1 MRSTQ
6 LSLLLL
12 SILIGLSFVPGY
24 GQETIENS
32 ENEIVLFEK
41 DTIVDLSGTWISYID
56 EPPFENEE
64 EVLDNRF
71 QEISSERLDSIWKH
85 SINKRF
91 WFKIKITNGEST
103 PLINH
108 KLFFGFVDRIFLY
121 ELIDKRAQLL
131 IKKGIDLNKRDN
143 LYNLGYND
151 FPINLSPGGSRDF
164 LIQLSSTFTAG
175 SGEEINP
182 LIIKRGY
189 ERNLIGRSKYA
200 TKIGLGYLAVLS
212 VILAF
217 MLFAF
222 IMSYLNKDRA
232 TLVFAMVC
240 LSFLIYYLRDLE
252 ILIQEINIYPSSPD
266 FYTKSEPFGRSLVS
280 GALLLFSFTYFKK
293 FYKRNFLKITS
304 IVTFI
309 IGFLGGLWFLLG
321 ESISPFESFSKIDT
335 IIYLSFII
343 IAPINSLAILGTLWF
358 STIDYSRFY
367 ILGTFIFML
376 FNYGGLFFGS
386 IFPEMTG
393 IEYLGSNSSL
403 IGTLIF
409 TLFIAY
415 MLIRRTITV
424 ESQLALRNVQISQLN
439 ALDKIKSEFYTNI
452 THEFRTPLTVILGM
466 ASNLNGQL
474 KEKSLI
480 TKNGNRL
487 LQLVNQML
495 DLSKAKSGKLEL
507 QYAQSDVVAF
517 IKHIANSYATYAGQ
531 QQIELSFVSTHDKII
546 MDFDPS
552 RLEQVVTNL
561 ISNAIKHTS
570 ENGEIKI
577 EVTKSKANLHCK
589 VKDNGKGIA
598 AQDLPYVF
606 DRYYQSQESNLSNN
620 NHEGTGI
627 GLSIVKQ
634 LVMAMNGTVDV
645 KSKLYK
651 GSTFMILIPITNE
664 SPAKAPHNY
673 QSPNVSA
680 SVPIT
685 PQPVNTSNTAQ
696 EKSDILIVE
705 DNQDVSDYVVSCLQ
719 DQYNTLTARDGQQG
733 LRMAQEHSPDLII
746 SDVMMPTMDGYQM
759 TRAIRKDDQCNHI
772 PIILLTAKASKSE
785 VIEGLAEG
793 ADDYLTKPFDR
804 QELLLRV
811 NNILE
816 SRRRY
821 ALKNQLI
828 IQSPV
833 QSPELH
839 PWLQKFRDL
848 IIEHIDEEI
857 TGEWLSQHLFLSRSQ
872 IHRKLQSL
880 ANVSTTEYIKQIRL
894 QQARK
899 LLMET
904 ELSIEEISH
913 KVGFKSASH
922 FSTSFKAAFDQNPS
936 ALRKDF

>member
-1 MRSTQ
+1 MA
-6 LSLLLL
+6 
-12 SILIGLSFVPGY
+12 GLSFVPGY
-24 GQETIENS
+24 GQETIEIS

-56 EPPFENEE
+56 EPPYDDAQT
-64 EVLDNRF
+64 VLNNKF
-71 QEISSERLDSIWKH
+71 QNINTDEISAIWKN
-85 SINKRF
+85 SINKIF
-91 WFKIKITNGEST
+91 WFRIKITNGEEKE
-103 PLINH
+103 LLNH
-108 KLFFGFVDRIFLY
+108 KLFCGYVDRMFLY
-121 ELIDKRAQLL
+121 EIINGRSNLIVE
-131 IKKGIDLNKRDN
+131 KGIDRNKRDYQ
-143 LYNLGYND
+143 LDVQYND
-151 FPINLSPGGSRDF
+151 FSISLPPKSSREFLIHISSAFATTKGENINLS
-164 LIQLSSTFTAG
+164 IV
-175 SGEEINP
+175 
-182 LIIKRGY
+182 KRGY
-189 ERNLIGRSKYA
+189 ENNLNSRSKIA
-200 TKIGLGYLAVLS
+200 KEIGLGFLAVLS
-212 VILAF
+212 IIFAF
-217 MLFAF
+217 MMFAF
-222 IMSYLNKDRA
+222 VMSFLNKDRV
-232 TLVFAMVC
+232 TFAFGLLC
-240 LSFLIYYLRDLE
+240 LSFILYYLRDLE
-252 ILIQEINIYPSSPD
+252 VMIQEISIYPAVPD
-266 FYTKSEPFGRSLVS
+266 FNTISEPITRSLITGS
-280 GALLLFSFTYFKK
+280 FTFFTFTYFQN
-293 FYKRNFLKITS
+293 FYKRNIVKKTS
-304 IVTFI
+304 IAI
-309 IGFLGGLWFLLG
+309 CLLGFVQGLWFLFG
-321 ESISPFESFSKIDT
+321 GSTSPMSPYTAFDGVLYFGY
-335 IIYLSFII
+335 IILEQ
-343 IAPINSLAILGTLWF
+343 INSFVVITLLWS
-358 STIDYSRFY
+358 STSNYSRFY
-367 ILGTFIFML
+367 IIGTLVFIL
-376 FNYGGLFFGS
+376 SNYGGLFLGLS
-386 IFPEMTG
+386 LLSTSQIQY
-393 IEYLGSNSSL
+393 IESYTSL
-403 IGTLIF
+403 LGTLVF
-409 TLFIAY
+409 TLLIAY
-415 MLIRRTITV
+415 MLIRRAIAIEGELRARNTQV
-424 ESQLALRNVQISQLN
+424 SQLYT
-439 ALDKIKSEFYTNI
+439 LDKIKSEFYTNI

-495 DLSKAKSGKLEL
+495 DLSKAKSGKLEF

-517 IKHIANSYATYAGQ
+517 IKHIANSYATYASQ

-570 ENGEIKI
+570 KNGEIKI
-577 EVTKSKANLHCK
+577 EVTKSKANLHCM

-598 AQDLPYVF
+598 TQDLPYVF
-606 DRYYQSQESNLSNN
+606 ERYYQSQESNLSNN

-651 GSTFMILIPITNE
+651 GSTFMISIPITNE
-664 SPAKAPHNY
+664 SRAKAPHNY

-719 DQYNTLTARDGQQG
+719 DQYNTLTAREGQQG

-936 ALRKDF
+936 ALRKDS